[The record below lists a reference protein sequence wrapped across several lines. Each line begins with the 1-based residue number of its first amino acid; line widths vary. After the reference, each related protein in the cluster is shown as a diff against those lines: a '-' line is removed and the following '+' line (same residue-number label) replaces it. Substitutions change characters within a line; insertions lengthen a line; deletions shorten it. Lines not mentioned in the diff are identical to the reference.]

1 MSEVVAEL
9 VEFVLK
15 TKNEGC
21 LSGVKFLSWWD
32 LAKLMHAECIQ
43 HWDKQHDT
51 FMLKHFIEYSLS
63 SSSRSYCVS
72 LENCNRKYCNKMQTM
87 TLFIFTMTDRIYVL
101 LQSAMKHLK
110 LAWPRLSETN
120 KLNFLLI
127 LVVNNKK
134 SLFPRQ
140 LLNLVTRALLEQ
152 SIRSFALI
160 T

>member
-1 MSEVVAEL
+1 
-9 VEFVLK
+9 
-15 TKNEGC
+15 
-21 LSGVKFLSWWD
+21 
-32 LAKLMHAECIQ
+32 
-43 HWDKQHDT
+43 
-51 FMLKHFIEYSLS
+51 
-63 SSSRSYCVS
+63 
-72 LENCNRKYCNKMQTM
+72 M

-110 LAWPRLSETN
+110 LSWPRLSETN